1 MKHHKKTHRPGFMPS
16 WQRISSWMS
25 IPICSISGISFLLG
39 NQFQLSRATLGNHSV
54 LAIHGISAMAV
65 LIILGSILPAHLKVG
80 LHSKKNMISGLSQ
93 LSLLI
98 LLTVS
103 SAFLYYGS
111 EDLREAVVLS
121 HWVVG
126 LVFFCFFLFHGFKRI
141 LNPINK
147 AKK

>member
-1 MKHHKKTHRPGFMPS
+1 MKHHKKSYRPGFMPS
-16 WQRISSWMS
+16 WQRIFSWIS
-25 IPICSISGISFLLG
+25 IPICSLSGISFLLG
-39 NQFQLSRATLGNHSV
+39 SQFQLSRSTLSNHSV
-54 LAIHGISAMAV
+54 LTIHGISAMAV

-80 LHSKKNMISGLSQ
+80 LYSKKNMVSGLSQ
-93 LSLLI
+93 LALLL

-111 EDLREAVVLS
+111 EDLREAIVLT

-126 LVFFCFFLFHGFKRI
+126 LAFFCFFLFHGFKRL

-147 AKK
+147 